1 MNLGLTGMPE
11 FLSWGPHP
19 ARSANAAIAK
29 RMDLFKSS
37 SKVLE
42 RVQDWPGRREP
53 RFPQGLKPR
62 SFYFGFCGAAKA
74 EP

>member
-19 ARSANAAIAK
+19 ARRANAAITK

-37 SKVLE
+37 SKWFKLTRHDTTPLALWNV
-42 RVQDWPGRREP
+42 VAGAGNRE
-53 RFPQGLKPR
+53 
-62 SFYFGFCGAAKA
+62 
-74 EP
+74 